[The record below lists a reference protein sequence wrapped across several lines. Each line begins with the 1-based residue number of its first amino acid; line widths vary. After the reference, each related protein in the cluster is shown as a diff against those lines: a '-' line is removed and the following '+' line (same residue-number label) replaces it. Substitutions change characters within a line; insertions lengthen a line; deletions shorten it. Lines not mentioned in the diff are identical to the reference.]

1 MNSTPISISQQGGEN
16 LPPPL
21 RQLVQLRRQADS
33 LLHSSALRAELAQG
47 SAGPNAEQVRVALQQ
62 VVEAGQEWKTRLAG
76 GKCTAED
83 EARGE
88 FCLAWALGRI
98 GEFDGTKPTALPAK
112 LDEALVH
119 YQRAAELLGC
129 IPPPPV
135 LESTPSV
142 TRPQDSKRHGGA
154 LDLPMVHPW
163 AAEML
168 AEWAKTQ
175 ATLAFA
181 SLIDEKGQTVVKEE
195 ALADLLDLACKRN
208 VQALFTPVNPLS
220 SPEDM
225 THAEASTVMG
235 TARLIRDIASLLPYT
250 TSPAAWE
257 RRLAWATHVADVRF
271 VSASMSAT
279 RLVDVASSSAQKLQD
294 PKISNAERKEVK
306 KVVERTL
313 RKIAPFERTQG
324 NVLLGLARTM
334 IDAIGALY
342 LGRTAAG
349 FQEERRKREE
359 GREVPGADDEE
370 NGDAAEVPENDLVRE
385 TRQVLIRAAALF
397 ENAYASILRA
407 PQSARRRKLELRL
420 LRRLEAT
427 YCDLELLD
435 NDTPEVVE
443 LRSQRI
449 ERAVFINDRLVALGD
464 GEDDMV
470 ESDHEHAAED
480 EEDEE
485 GSDEEEERLARRFG
499 GQRLG

>member
-1 MNSTPISISQQGGEN
+1 MNSTPISISQQGAEN

-33 LLHSSALRAELAQG
+33 LLHSPALRTELARG
-47 SAGPNAEQVRVALQQ
+47 SAGPNADQVRVALEQ
-62 VVEAGQEWKTRLAG
+62 VVKAGRGWKAKLAG
-76 GKCTAED
+76 GKCAAED
-83 EARGE
+83 EAQGE
-88 FCLAWALGRI
+88 YCLAWALGRI
-98 GEFDGTKPTALPAK
+98 GEFDGTMPTALPAK
-112 LDEALVH
+112 LDEALAH
-119 YQRAAELLGC
+119 YQRAADLLAC
-129 IPPPPV
+129 IPPPPA
-135 LESTPSV
+135 LDSIPSV
-142 TRPQDSKRHGGA
+142 TRPQDPKRQGGV
-154 LDLPMVHPW
+154 LDLPMVPAW

-175 ATLAFA
+175 TTLAFA
-181 SLIDEKGQTVVKEE
+181 GLIDEKGQTVVKED

-220 SPEDM
+220 SSEDV

-235 TARLIRDIASLLPYT
+235 NARLIRDIASLLAYT
-250 TSPAAWE
+250 TSPTAWQ

-294 PKISNAERKEVK
+294 PKISNSERKQVK
-306 KVVERTL
+306 QVVERTL
-313 RKIAPFERTQG
+313 RQIAPFERTQG

-342 LGRTAAG
+342 LGRTAEG

-359 GREVPGADDEE
+359 GREAPAEEDE
-370 NGDAAEVPENDLVRE
+370 NGNGDEVPENDLVRE

-480 EEDEE
+480 EEDED
-485 GSDEEEERLARRFG
+485 SDEEEERLARRFG
-499 GQRLG
+499 GQRLA